1 MAQCDFSNIS
11 RTATQSDLSS
21 GAQSW
26 LPYPFVMMGRMSLSI
41 SCSDCTMHSTPAC
54 DDCVVTFVLGAD
66 TERANSGGVELDLD
80 VDQERVVQLF
90 SRAGMVPLLKFHVA
104 S

>member
-1 MAQCDFSNIS
+1 MICS
-11 RTATQSDLSS
+11 
-21 GAQSW
+21 
-26 LPYPFVMMGRMSLSI
+26 MSLSI

-66 TERANSGGVELDLD
+66 RDDGVDALLRLD

-90 SRAGMVPLLKFHVA
+90 GRAGMVPLLKFNVA

>member
-1 MAQCDFSNIS
+1 
-11 RTATQSDLSS
+11 
-21 GAQSW
+21 
-26 LPYPFVMMGRMSLSI
+26 MMRRMSLSI
-41 SCSDCTMHSTPAC
+41 SCSDCTMHNTPAC

-66 TERANSGGVELDLD
+66 TDGVELDLD

-90 SRAGMVPLLKFHVA
+90 SRAGLVPLLKFHIA

>member
-1 MAQCDFSNIS
+1 
-11 RTATQSDLSS
+11 
-21 GAQSW
+21 
-26 LPYPFVMMGRMSLSI
+26 MSLSI

-54 DDCVVTFVLGAD
+54 ADCVVTFVLGAD
-66 TERANSGGVELDLD
+66 AVDHELELD

-90 SRAGMVPLLKFHVA
+90 SRAGLVPLLKFHIA